1 MKRLYTD
8 QNSLMIGNIKNILE
22 NHGIECIIKNFML
35 VGSVG
40 ELPPTV
46 CSTEV
51 WVVDD
56 EKYAEAKIIFKDIF
70 SEDKNNNSTWKCSKC
85 GEIIESQ
92 FTDCW
97 NCGEGNVN

>member
-35 VGSVG
+35 VGSLG
-40 ELPPTV
+40 QLPPTV
-46 CSTEV
+46 CATEL
-51 WVVDD
+51 WVLD
-56 EKYAEAKIIFKDIF
+56 EQRYEEARVILKDIF
-70 SEDKNNNSTWKCSKC
+70 SEDKNNHATWKCRNC
-85 GEIIESQ
+85 GELVEEQ

-97 NCGEGNVN
+97 KCGESHG